1 MERDTTR
8 SVAKRP
14 QVKAAT
20 KAAEK
25 SGQLARGEASKNMG
39 RQVAKST
46 LPRTEVKAEAKDA
59 EKNHEIPRGESSVN
73 N

>member
-1 MERDTTR
+1 
-8 SVAKRP
+8 
-14 QVKAAT
+14 
-20 KAAEK
+20 
-25 SGQLARGEASKNMG
+25 MG